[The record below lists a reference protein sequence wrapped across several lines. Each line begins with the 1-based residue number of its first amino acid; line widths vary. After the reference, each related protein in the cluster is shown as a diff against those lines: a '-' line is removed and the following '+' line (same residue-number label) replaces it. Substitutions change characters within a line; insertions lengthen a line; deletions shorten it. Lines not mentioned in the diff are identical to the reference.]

1 LRPYGGKDS
10 DWSGGRRGE
19 KPFSGRSIAVKAK
32 TSETGA
38 QMESRKRD
46 PERTRNALI
55 KAGLKEFSQKG
66 FLGARIEQI
75 AAGAKC
81 SIRML
86 YHYFGDKKGLYLAVL
101 ESAYADIREQE
112 AKLEIDYDKPLI
124 GMLELLRFTFE
135 YFEANP
141 MFEGLLRNENLMQ
154 GKFVSRSR
162 QVPQGAVS
170 RKTLISDLIAS
181 GQAKGIFRDNLDP
194 VQVYVTITALSRF
207 HLSNAYTMSAV
218 LETDLRSK
226 AWRKERLQH
235 CFDLL
240 EAYLINPGVKK
251 RVAPGSGTPDH
262 GRSQRGGA
270 REKNREK
277 T

>member
-1 LRPYGGKDS
+1 M
-10 DWSGGRRGE
+10 
-19 KPFSGRSIAVKAK
+19 KAK
-32 TSETGA
+32 TAETTVQAGG
-38 QMESRKRD
+38 RKRD
-46 PERTRNALI
+46 AERTRNALI

-66 FLGARIEQI
+66 FLGSRTEQI

-81 SIRML
+81 NIRML

-101 ESAYADIREQE
+101 ESAYADIRERE
-112 AKLEIDYDKPLI
+112 AKLAIDYDKPLV
-124 GMLELLRFTFE
+124 GMLELFRFTFE

-162 QVPQGAVS
+162 QVPQGAIS
-170 RKTLISDLIAS
+170 RKKLISDLIAS
-181 GQAKGIFRDNLDP
+181 GQAKGMFRDNLDP

-218 LETDLRSK
+218 LETDLRAK
-226 AWRKERLQH
+226 AWRKERLLH

-240 EAYLINPGVKK
+240 EAYLINADVKK
-251 RVAPGSGTPDH
+251 RTASGNSSLDP
-262 GRSQRGGA
+262 GRSVAQAGA
-270 REKNREK
+270 NMTQEKVLATPVQAGK
-277 T
+277 G